1 MYKILIADDE
11 ELERKSLHI
20 FFSRNFSDVMLLPD
34 AVNGAEV
41 VETAL
46 HQKPDIL
53 ILDIEMPGLNGLEA
67 LKIIRQTNHFIHVII
82 KTAYSKFD
90 YAQEALNLHA
100 DFFLLKPVKKDE
112 LKSCIKQIIAQI
124 KQEAGKVESTF
135 SQNSSISK
143 IALLSSILHSW
154 TNDADICRYAENLNI
169 NFQSGFMLL
178 MAFPNPDS
186 LRKSSVIKF
195 LEQKMPVVTDF

>member
-1 MYKILIADDE
+1 
-11 ELERKSLHI
+11 
-20 FFSRNFSDVMLLPD
+20 MLLPD

-112 LKSCIKQIIAQI
+112 LKSCIKHA
-124 KQEAGKVESTF
+124 F
-135 SQNSSISK
+135 
-143 IALLSSILHSW
+143 SILLIKVFTVLIGNKNKTCGKSRRQRK
-154 TNDADICRYAENLNI
+154 DIN
-169 NFQSGFMLL
+169 
-178 MAFPNPDS
+178 
-186 LRKSSVIKF
+186 
-195 LEQKMPVVTDF
+195 